1 MDERMRSGIW
11 PFPCGLPGPEQQFGE
26 DDAYYGIDPIELQAS
41 ISRFKCHHCNRLFSS
56 QLMLSVHYMYCP
68 DVTKPEA
75 PIVVER
81 ELSTKEKLRL
91 ARLET
96 RKAIGK

>member
-1 MDERMRSGIW
+1 MDERMRTGYW
-11 PFPCGLPGPEQQFGE
+11 PFPCGLPGPEEFGE
-26 DDAYYGIDPIELQAS
+26 EDAYYGVDPIEMQAS
-41 ISRFKCHHCNRLFSS
+41 ISSFKCHHCNRLFSN

-68 DVTKPEA
+68 EVIKHGE

-81 ELSTKEKLRL
+81 ELSTKEKLRI